1 MDKARLLNTIFEIG
15 QSIET
20 FDLKHNHFPT
30 EEEILQQH
38 EIELPY
44 GEDVLKG
51 WISAK
56 MIAKAEYYWGC
67 CAPTNKIV
75 DTKYWFE
82 RLKGI
87 IADLEGDGFFKN
99 EPITSNY

>member
-1 MDKARLLNTIFEIG
+1 MNKTDLLNAIFEIG
-15 QSIET
+15 QDIEN
-20 FDLKHNHFPT
+20 FNLKHEQFPT

-38 EIELPY
+38 KIKLPY

-56 MIAKAEYYWGC
+56 KATKAEYYWGC
-67 CAPTNKIV
+67 YISTTV
-75 DTKYWFE
+75 DTNYWFK

-87 IADLEGDGFFKN
+87 ISDLEGDGFFKN